1 MNKVLLLLIFL
12 LLIIYNLKLNKD
24 FFFTPTQMP
33 TTQMPT
39 TQMPTTQMQMPTTQ
53 MQMPT
58 TQMPTTQM
66 PTTQMQ
72 MPTTQSCANSL
83 CDCGENYCCL
93 GGRSCN
99 ITGDETSS
107 VLLKS
112 EDNIIV
118 DPSNENCI
126 DFCVD
131 TYTYTHLDQTE
142 YSDHNTIDKILN
154 GEFKEDKKKSAFFSS
169 KCNQCIKNHYNRLKS
184 IHTGSDKEAEP
195 CVTTTQS

>member
-39 TQMPTTQMQMPTTQ
+39 TQMQMPTTQ
-53 MQMPT
+53 M
-58 TQMPTTQM
+58 QM